1 PNVGSGIVTDGLSV
15 SWTIADKM
23 GIRANQGLYG
33 DFWYFEVTRNGGT
46 VNQGAGLTIW
56 EGDLDPYSADN
67 VPPSVSINTSG
78 GVWQNIIYYGGFT
91 VTNTNY
97 GFAVDYRG
105 ENPIVYVII
114 GGEVVA
120 EWTMVD
126 TFVPVHPLLYGNFT
140 GEGLMYDETANFG
153 ASAFTQDP
161 CAALSS
167 WGLGATDVQALGLG
181 WGVNATSSCP

>member
-1 PNVGSGIVTDGLSV
+1 MGSGIVTDGLSV